1 MATQNPVARAA
12 DVIVVGAGH
21 NGLVTAC
28 YLARAGLDVLVVEA
42 HDTVGGM
49 TATNAMAPEAPEHII
64 NEASIH
70 ASLFRTTNIDAEL
83 ELTSRFGLRM
93 RPLDPAHVHL
103 GPDGESIAMWR
114 DPRRTAEEIRR
125 FSHKDA
131 EAWLDLQR
139 TIDAAVKIGLPMMQ
153 TSPTRPAPRNVLRS
167 LTAMVRSRRELAPI
181 GRWIMASQAEVI
193 EERFE
198 HPMVRGPLT
207 VNLPF
212 MSFTSD
218 TSGWALI
225 YLGILHQYGVAMFEG
240 GTGSFP
246 KALVRCLEAAGGRV
260 RTSAP
265 VEGLTVRSGRVT
277 GVRLAGGEE
286 LTAHRAVVTA
296 CSPKTTLAR
305 LLPAGTLPEKLVP
318 RVDHIPTKSTGATD
332 YKLNIAL
339 RGRIGLPRHEKWR
352 GDGLDLRLPCTT
364 WHTHEQSLAAFDA
377 CIRGDVPDRV
387 PGLSQVTTA
396 FDPSMA
402 PPGHDT
408 FWFWTGLTP
417 ADPRDGW
424 DTARDQITERVVKD
438 VAQYFEGIEELE
450 IARRPLAQPDLAKR
464 FWAIDG
470 NVYHVDPVI
479 TRFGP
484 LRPAMGLAG
493 YNTPVPGLFL
503 TGSGTHPV
511 AGISGMPGQNAA
523 HAVLKTLRREAR
535 KGRVPQP
542 AHHAEPRE
550 HAVQAAPASNGT
562 RRAAPSAAADRDPAP
577 VG

>member
-1 MATQNPVARAA
+1 MPTSATAARGA
-12 DVIVVGAGH
+12 DVIVVGGGH
-21 NGLVTAC
+21 NGLVAAC

-42 HDTVGGM
+42 HATIGGM
-49 TATNAMAPEAPEHII
+49 TATNPMAPEAPDHII

-70 ASLFRTTNIDAEL
+70 ASLLNTTTVVADL
-83 ELTSRFGLRM
+83 ELATRFGLRM
-93 RPLDPAHVHL
+93 RPIDPAHVHL
-103 GPDGESIAMWR
+103 GPEGESIAMWR
-114 DPRRTAEEIRR
+114 DPRRVADEIRR
-125 FSHKDA
+125 FSPKDA

-139 TIDAAVKIGLPMMQ
+139 IIDAAVRIGLPMMQ
-153 TSPTRPAPRNVLRS
+153 TSPTRPAPRNVLKS
-167 LTAMVRSRRELAPI
+167 LTAMVRSRKELAPI
-181 GRWIMASQAEVI
+181 GRWIMSSQAEVI

-207 VNLPF
+207 INLPF

-225 YLGILHQYGVAMFEG
+225 YLGVLHQYGVAMFEG

-260 RTSAP
+260 RCGAP
-265 VEGLTVRSGRVT
+265 VEQLMVRSGRVV

-286 LTAHRAVVTA
+286 LVARRAVLTA
-296 CSPKTTLAR
+296 CSPKTALAR

-318 RVDHIPTKSTGATD
+318 RVRYIPTKSTGATD

-339 RGRIGLPRHEKWR
+339 RGKIGLPRHQKWR
-352 GDGLDLRLPCTT
+352 GNDIDLRLPCTT

-377 CIRGDVPDRV
+377 CIRGDVPEHV
-387 PGLSQVTTA
+387 PGLSQITTA

-424 DTARDQITERVVKD
+424 DVARDRITERVVKD
-438 VAQYFEGIEELE
+438 TAQYFEGIEELE
-450 IARRPLAQPDLAKR
+450 IARRPLTQPDLAKR

-470 NVYHVDPVI
+470 NVYHVDPII

-493 YNTPVPGLFL
+493 YDTPVPGLFL

-511 AGISGMPGQNAA
+511 AGISGMPGQNSAR
-523 HAVLKTLRREAR
+523 AVLRALRKEE
-535 KGRVPQP
+535 KHGRRATDSETENWRTTIEVPVP
-542 AHHAEPRE
+542 
-550 HAVQAAPASNGT
+550 NGT
-562 RRAAPSAAADRDPAP
+562 ATPAPPVSGDRDVAG
-577 VG
+577 VR